1 MNGPCKENLDVI
13 ANQVLGLL
21 DSLEDE
27 VLAAHAKTCSA
38 CATYGQALK
47 QDHERLLRFGVDL
60 EAALPAR
67 IDRCITSVTRPAP
80 MPEQQVISVR
90 RRINTGLFIKIA
102 VAAVVVMALVLM
114 PLTRPDKA
122 GAPSTLQL
130 LNAVAAAENALFMG
144 DQTVYIRNEITV
156 YPSAVAREWGGA
168 WLPMCSLKA
177 DGAFRFDQLKLAVED
192 QPYTVI
198 DQAWYDSPTGRFV
211 RLLEADDQV
220 VFGNAYDGSQ
230 VFTAQWDENQIL
242 QVDAQSMGNRFTA
255 PTQPAEFFGLAAGLP
270 SGLSAETQN
279 LLTIEAG
286 SLVDGSPV
294 HIYQVGAPGPS
305 DPNRTYWLFRVR
317 DDDHTVAEKEFIV
330 ENETVLLIRRVR
342 SESTDATGIHF
353 DMRELQGRQT
363 SLEQAP
369 KASVSANL
377 IQADVSVQHMVDT
390 AGFET
395 YSFNALPAGVE
406 KWDIMDINMA
416 GPEERMFLV
425 AGRAEDRR
433 HVLLI
438 QSPML
443 SQRIGQ
449 GDMEG
454 LTRVHTSPSGVKV
467 WAGSPPALA
476 KMLLQS
482 AVALIRD
489 EPADDCVVYGLEF
502 PGGWFAPLAVNG
514 TLTEKELQDLADSL
528 IPSREYLRS
537 SMK

>member
-1 MNGPCKENLDVI
+1 MNGPCKENLDLI

-21 DSLEDE
+21 DSVEDE
-27 VLAAHAKTCSA
+27 VLVAHAKTCSD

-47 QDHERLLRFGVDL
+47 QDHELLLQFGVDL
-60 EAALPAR
+60 EAALTAR
-67 IDRCITSVTRPAP
+67 IDRCITSVTGAAP
-80 MPEQQVISVR
+80 ISERQVISIR
-90 RRINTGLFIKIA
+90 RRINMGLFIKIA
-102 VAAVVVMALVLM
+102 VAAAVVMALL
-114 PLTRPDKA
+114 LTTLTWPDKA
-122 GAPSTLQL
+122 EAPSTLQL
-130 LNAVAAAENALFMG
+130 LNVVAAAENALFMG
-144 DQTVYIRNEITV
+144 DQTVYIRNEIIV
-156 YPSAVAREWGGA
+156 YSSAAAREWGGA

-192 QPYTVI
+192 KPYTVI

-211 RLLEADDQV
+211 RLLEVNDQI

-230 VFTAQWDENQIL
+230 VFTAQWDENQTL
-242 QVDAQSMGNRFTA
+242 QVDAQPMGNRFTA
-255 PTQPAEFFGLAAGLP
+255 PAQPAEFFGLAAGLP

-279 LLTIEAG
+279 LVTIEAG
-286 SLVDGSPV
+286 SLADGSPV

-305 DPNRTYWLFRVR
+305 DPNRTCWLFRVR
-317 DDDHTVAEKEFIV
+317 DDDQTVAEKEFIV
-330 ENETVLLIRRVR
+330 ENETLLLIRRVL
-342 SESTDATGIHF
+342 SEPTSATGIHF

-363 SLEQAP
+363 TLEQAP
-369 KASVSANL
+369 KASVSANM

-390 AGFET
+390 TGFET
-395 YSFNALPAGVE
+395 YMFNALPAGIE

-425 AGRAEDRR
+425 AGRAKDRR

-449 GDMEG
+449 GDKEG
-454 LTRVHTSPSGVKV
+454 VTLVHTSPSGMKV
-467 WAGSPPALA
+467 WAGSPPELA

-489 EPADDCVVYGLEF
+489 EPADDCVVYALGF
-502 PGGWFAPLAVNG
+502 PDGFFAPLAING
-514 TLTEKELQDLADSL
+514 PVTDQELRDLADSL
-528 IPSREYLRS
+528 ILSREYLRS
-537 SMK
+537 SMQ